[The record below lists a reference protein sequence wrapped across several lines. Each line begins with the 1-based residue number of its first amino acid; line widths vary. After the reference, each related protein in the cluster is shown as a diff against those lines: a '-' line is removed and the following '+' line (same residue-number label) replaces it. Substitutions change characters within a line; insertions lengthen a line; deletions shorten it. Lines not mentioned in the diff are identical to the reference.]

1 MNAKKPTK
9 LGRGT
14 DTLDRGAWNQFL
26 DDVASARK
34 SLGNP
39 KTIWYRGHTNAA
51 WRLTPSLLRD
61 PRLASKERFLF
72 AEYSRYSTRLIG
84 QKRNE
89 WELLFD
95 MQHYGI
101 PTRLLDWSESLGV
114 AVAFTVLQRYGEVSD
129 SALYVLDPIRLNEK
143 SGIEGIKRVDDDL
156 AFSYREVYWNHRPF
170 APEYPIAIDPPFQN
184 ERMYAQRGT
193 FTVHG
198 RNTEPLEIQRSKEV
212 RRVVLPQA
220 ALRGASEFLEHGGFN
235 EFSIYPDLFGM
246 ARHLGR
252 LVRADWAS

>member
-1 MNAKKPTK
+1 MAKPTK
-9 LGRGT
+9 RTGQTQPSIRA
-14 DTLDRGAWNQFL
+14 AWNEFL
-26 DDVASARK
+26 DQVARARK
-34 SLGNP
+34 SLGDP

-51 WRLTPSLLRD
+51 WQLIPSLLRD
-61 PRLASKERFLF
+61 PRVASKERFLF
-72 AEYSRYSTRLIG
+72 NEYSRYSTRLVG

-129 SALYVLDPIRLNEK
+129 SAVYVLDPVRLNEK
-143 SGIEGIKRVDDDL
+143 SGIEGIKRVDDDQ

-198 RNTEPLEIQRSKEV
+198 RNTEPLEHQRPREV
-212 RRVVLPQA
+212 RRVVLPRA
-220 ALRGASEFLEHGGFN
+220 ALGGATEFLEHGGFN

-252 LVRADWAS
+252 LVRAE